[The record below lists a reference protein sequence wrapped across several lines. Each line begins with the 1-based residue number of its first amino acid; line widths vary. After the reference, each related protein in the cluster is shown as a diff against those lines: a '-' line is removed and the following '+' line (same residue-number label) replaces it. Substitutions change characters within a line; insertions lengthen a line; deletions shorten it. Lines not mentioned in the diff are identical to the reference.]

1 MERKLIDAN
10 VILRYLLRDDE
21 GSFKKASAL
30 LEKVKKG
37 EEIVVIPESV
47 IAECVYVLLKIY
59 HVDRET
65 IAEKLRG
72 LLSYKGIANSD
83 RIDLIEAI
91 TLFGQ
96 SQISIVDCI
105 LCSKS
110 VNQGMILFTFD
121 DELENIYKKCIS
133 SKRVF

>member
-1 MERKLIDAN
+1 M
-10 VILRYLLRDDE
+10 
-21 GSFKKASAL
+21 
-30 LEKVKKG
+30 
-37 EEIVVIPESV
+37 
-47 IAECVYVLLKIY
+47 LLKIY